1 MLFYDSN
8 TQTAAHFPCQKSA
21 LVSSIRR
28 KAKGAAMLKDFRE
41 FIAKGNVLDLA
52 VAVIIGAAF
61 AKIVT
66 SLTDDIIMPIVGKF
80 FGGLDF
86 SSHFLLLGPVPADY
100 HGSMTDYAALKK
112 AGAPVLGWG
121 QFVTEVVSFLILAFI
136 IFLMVRWATK
146 VMKRREEAPA
156 GPTEIELLTEI
167 RDELRR
173 G

>member
-1 MLFYDSN
+1 
-8 TQTAAHFPCQKSA
+8 
-21 LVSSIRR
+21 
-28 KAKGAAMLKDFRE
+28 MLKDFRA

-52 VAVIIGAAF
+52 VAVIIGTAF
-61 AKIVT
+61 AKIVS
-66 SLTDDIIMPIVGKF
+66 SLTDDIIMPIVGKI

-86 SSHFLLLGPVPADY
+86 SSYFLLLGPVPADY

-121 QFVTEVVSFLILAFI
+121 AFVTEIVSFLILAFI

-146 VMKRREEAPA
+146 LMRKPEEVPTA

-167 RDELRR
+167 RDELKKR
-173 G
+173 

>member
-1 MLFYDSN
+1 ML
-8 TQTAAHFPCQKSA
+8 
-21 LVSSIRR
+21 
-28 KAKGAAMLKDFRE
+28 RE
-41 FIAKGNVLDLA
+41 FRAFIARGNVLDLA

-66 SLTDDIIMPIVGKF
+66 SLTDDIIMPIVGRI

-86 SSHFLLLGPVPADY
+86 SSYFTLLGPVPADY

-136 IFLMVRWATK
+136 IFLMVRLATRMMAK
-146 VMKRREEAPA
+146 KEEVVAPA
-156 GPTEIELLTEI
+156 GPSEVELLIEI
-167 RDELRR
+167 RDELRKR
-173 G
+173 A

>member
-1 MLFYDSN
+1 MLQDF
-8 TQTAAHFPCQKSA
+8 
-21 LVSSIRR
+21 
-28 KAKGAAMLKDFRE
+28 KA

-61 AKIVT
+61 AKIVA
-66 SLTDDIIMPIVGKF
+66 SLTDDIIMPIIGKI

-86 SSHFLLLGPVPADY
+86 SSHFILLGPIPADY

-121 QFVTEVVSFLILAFI
+121 AFVTEIVSFIILAFI

-146 VMKRREEAPA
+146 MMRKRDEAPA
-156 GPTEIELLTEI
+156 GPSEVELLTEI
-167 RDELRR
+167 RDELRKR
-173 G
+173 

>member
-1 MLFYDSN
+1 VL
-8 TQTAAHFPCQKSA
+8 Q
-21 LVSSIRR
+21 
-28 KAKGAAMLKDFRE
+28 DFRA

-66 SLTDDIIMPIVGKF
+66 SLTEDIIMPIVGKI

-86 SSHFLLLGPVPADY
+86 SSHFLLMGPVPADY
-100 HGSMTDYAALKK
+100 HGSLKDYAALKK

-146 VMKRREEAPA
+146 LMRKREEPAAPS
-156 GPTEIELLTEI
+156 GPSEVELLTQI
-167 RDELRR
+167 RDELRKR
-173 G
+173 